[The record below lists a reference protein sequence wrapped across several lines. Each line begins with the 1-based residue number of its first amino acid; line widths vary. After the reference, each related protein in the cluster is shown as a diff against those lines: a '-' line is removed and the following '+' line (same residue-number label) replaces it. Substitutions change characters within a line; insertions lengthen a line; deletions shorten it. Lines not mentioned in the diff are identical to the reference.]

1 MTTLP
6 DNDSGLNA
14 FLAGQTDPSTFSHAK
29 HVLLARQLLERSSFL
44 EAAVLYDRAM
54 TRITEHAGVPEKR
67 SVTKTLAFLSLIQEN
82 GASPHPGLLET
93 WYTPA
98 RLADPRG
105 RNAFLMPDRFIG

>member
-44 EAAVLYDRAM
+44 EAAVL
-54 TRITEHAGVPEKR
+54 
-67 SVTKTLAFLSLIQEN
+67 
-82 GASPHPGLLET
+82 
-93 WYTPA
+93 
-98 RLADPRG
+98 
-105 RNAFLMPDRFIG
+105 